1 MTDVHTPLL
10 TLDPDT
16 TDAGARDDGR
26 AGRHAGGGGLGR
38 EATARRTR
46 VIAST
51 VPHPSRS
58 RWPRPVTYLLIVL
71 GVILV
76 GCFLVILGGP

>member
-51 VPHPSRS
+51 VRHT
-58 RWPRPVTYLLIVL
+58 RWPRPVIYLLVVL

>member
-1 MTDVHTPLL
+1 MTHL
-10 TLDPDT
+10 
-16 TDAGARDDGR
+16 ARP
-26 AGRHAGGGGLGR
+26 AL
-38 EATARRTR
+38 
-46 VIAST
+46 IAST